1 MSVEIKWAHGSA
13 AGLVKAGFG
22 RPTQLFAAS
31 EYKRLMEP
39 YVPAN
44 NLILARSARVSATE
58 TSGEVEYNV
67 PYAHYQ
73 YEGELYV
80 DPITGKGA
88 FTNGERFWSRPG
100 VAKVPSGRKLHYNT
114 AKHPLATD
122 HWDKAAAVAEGDT
135 MTREIEAFIGRRLN
149 D

>member
-1 MSVEIKWAHGSA
+1 MSVKIEWSQGSA
-13 AGLVKAGFG
+13 AGMVKAGFG
-22 RPTQLFAAS
+22 QRTQLFAAQ
-31 EYKRLMEP
+31 EYKRMMEP

-44 NLILARSARVSATE
+44 NLILSNSATVSATE
-58 TSGEVEYNV
+58 TSGEVAYNT

-80 DPITGKGA
+80 DPVYGKGA
-88 FTNGERFWSRPG
+88 FTDGERFWSRPG
-100 VAKVPSGRKLHYNT
+100 VGKVPSGRKLHYST
-114 AKHPLATD
+114 TRHPMATD

-135 MTREIEAFIGRRLN
+135 MAKAIENYIGRRLN